1 MKLFRFIPA
10 LAAVALVSLTSC
22 GGDDNDE
29 LGEPIVPRSSIEQ
42 QKQFVAETASELM
55 LKFNAEEQREV
66 IELLNY
72 IDRTYGYLILPG
84 QNEEEEGYYPYNKI
98 GRSNEV
104 IDIAT
109 GYSEYTGIYEPSA
122 TEWVKVA
129 DSNDL
134 IFRVND
140 VVYNRIEMTV
150 TRSGSNTANVY
161 DPESGDSFEVIV
173 PRTVSATL
181 TAGGKTMFSQN
192 LSTTFSQSA
201 ATLTATETTK
211 AANIEI
217 VSTVNG
223 NNSSASTTMALKVNG
238 EQIISANGTLNGRN
252 LCDPDVITNAVWNE
266 TFEQLISGCNV
277 SGNVLNRMN
286 VNGSINF
293 SRNFFQYVDSYY
305 DYGEYYDMTR
315 AEAAAACNNA
325 VTALNNAFNFWLGF
339 NNTAEKQA
347 TVEFVSYC
355 DDYGWDG
362 HEAGYYTPVATIKF
376 ADGTTYTDE
385 LLNTGFD
392 SVVNQWENLINSYL
406 NLWN

>member
-1 MKLFRFIPA
+1 
-10 LAAVALVSLTSC
+10 
-22 GGDDNDE
+22 
-29 LGEPIVPRSSIEQ
+29 
-42 QKQFVAETASELM
+42 M